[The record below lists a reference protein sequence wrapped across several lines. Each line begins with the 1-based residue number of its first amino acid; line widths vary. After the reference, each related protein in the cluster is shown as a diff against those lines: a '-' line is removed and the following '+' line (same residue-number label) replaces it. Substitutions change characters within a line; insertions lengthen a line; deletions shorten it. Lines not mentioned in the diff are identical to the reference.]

1 MPSFKS
7 FRSIAILKNLQ
18 VLICLSKKKKIYEV
32 GAIMATFYRQNTH
45 GTVGLDLP
53 RWHTL
58 INRRFKFRQFDFCV
72 INQHSYPTRSKG
84 TKQGKKI
91 YIIMKLSNAWTSLLL
106 FKTLPFMHLTILS
119 MFLHSSPYSS
129 SSVIDRIH
137 LQIKSFKA

>member
-53 RWHTL
+53 R
-58 INRRFKFRQFDFCV
+58 
-72 INQHSYPTRSKG
+72 
-84 TKQGKKI
+84 
-91 YIIMKLSNAWTSLLL
+91 
-106 FKTLPFMHLTILS
+106 
-119 MFLHSSPYSS
+119 
-129 SSVIDRIH
+129 
-137 LQIKSFKA
+137 

>member
-84 TKQGKKI
+84 TKQGKKKI
-91 YIIMKLSNAWTSLLL
+91 YNHEVVKCMNQFAPIQNSTLYASDNPLYVSILFPLL
-106 FKTLPFMHLTILS
+106 FQFS
-119 MFLHSSPYSS
+119 DWQNSST
-129 SSVIDRIH
+129 D
-137 LQIKSFKA
+137 